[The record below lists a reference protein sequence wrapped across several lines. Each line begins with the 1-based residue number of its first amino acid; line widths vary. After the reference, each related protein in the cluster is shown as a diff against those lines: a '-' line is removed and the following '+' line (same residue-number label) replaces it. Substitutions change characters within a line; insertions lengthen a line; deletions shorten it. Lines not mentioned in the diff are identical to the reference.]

1 MNRNVMLLK
10 VAIVS
15 VCLFATVS
23 CKSEKGPPPIVRV
36 DDAGNVPAP
45 AVTQASWAPDALEEL
60 VAPIALYP
68 DQLLVQIL
76 AASINSQEVLDGGN
90 WLLQNQN
97 LTGNDLDAA
106 AQKVGFGPA
115 MRALLQFP
123 TIIDMMCQE
132 IDWTRQLGSAFSSDQ
147 KSVLDAVQRLRKD
160 AANVGNLKSTP
171 QQTVST
177 KTESGNEY
185 IEVKPA
191 DPKIV
196 YVPQYDAQVVYTTT
210 PAQAEAAASA
220 SAAAA
225 SASAAAASASAA
237 AASASAA
244 TASAA
249 AAPAASTTTVVK
261 EKEGVSTET
270 AIAAGLIG
278 FMAGA
283 VVGAAVNDNYYY
295 PSWGVGVYYGPRP
308 FYPPAY
314 AYRPVYGAGFRPAYG
329 YASPVG
335 YRNSY
340 NNVRVNNININNNRN
355 NYYNRFN
362 NNQNLRNGAQS
373 PRASQLP
380 ANQGRRDAQNPRASQ
395 QPANQNRRDA
405 QNPRASQLPA
415 DQARGDR
422 GNNANWKGQSNYAGA
437 RDGAGGSRAGQTA
450 GETRP
455 GNTAADRRADPSRVD
470 RGYGDSTRQGNAQS
484 NVAQSRP
491 NQPSNIGSGQSNI
504 AQSRPNQPSNVGS
517 GQSNIAQSRP
527 NQPSNVGSGQSNI
540 AQSRPSQPSNA
551 GSGQS
556 NVAQSRPSQ
565 PSSTNRTTTQ
575 RESAF
580 SGSQMSSGN
589 FDRAASAR
597 GNASV
602 GSRQTS
608 GGRARRR

>member
-1 MNRNVMLLK
+1 MNRNAMLLK

-15 VCLFATVS
+15 VCLFAAVS

-36 DDAGNVPAP
+36 DDPGNVPAP
-45 AVTQASWAPDALEEL
+45 AVIQASWAPDALEEL

-123 TIIDMMCQE
+123 TIVDMMCQE

-160 AANVGNLKSTP
+160 AADVGNLKSTP

-177 KTESGNEY
+177 KTESGNMY

-196 YVPQYDAQVVYTTT
+196 YVPQYDPQVVYTTT
-210 PAQAEAAASA
+210 PEQAAAAASA

-237 AASASAA
+237 AAASASAPA
-244 TASAA
+244 T
-249 AAPAASTTTVVK
+249 STTTVIK

-314 AYRPVYGAGFRPAYG
+314 AYRPAYGAGFRPAYG
-329 YASPVG
+329 YATPYG

-340 NNVRVNNININNNRN
+340 NNVRVNNVNINNNN

-380 ANQGRRDAQNPRASQ
+380 ADQARRG
-395 QPANQNRRDA
+395 A

-422 GNNANWKGQSNYAGA
+422 GNNANWKGQPSYAGA
-437 RDGAGGSRAGQTA
+437 RDGAGGSRSGQTA

-455 GNTAADRRADPSRVD
+455 GNNTAADRRADPSRVD
-470 RGYGDSTRQGNAQS
+470 RGYGDSTRPGSGQS

-504 AQSRPNQPSNVGS
+504 AQSRP
-517 GQSNIAQSRP
+517 
-527 NQPSNVGSGQSNI
+527 
-540 AQSRPSQPSNA
+540 SQPSNIN
-551 GSGQS
+551 SGQS

-565 PSSTNRTTTQ
+565 PSTNRTSTQ

>member
-1 MNRNVMLLK
+1 MHRNAMLLK

-15 VCLFATVS
+15 VCLFAAAS

-36 DDAGNVPAP
+36 DDPGNLPAP

-123 TIIDMMCQE
+123 TIVDMMCKE

-160 AANVGNLKSTP
+160 AAAVGNLKSTP

-177 KTESGNEY
+177 KTESGNMY

-196 YVPQYDAQVVYTTT
+196 YVPQYDPQVVYTTT
-210 PAQAEAAASA
+210 PEQAAAAASA

-237 AASASAA
+237 AAAS
-244 TASAA
+244 ASAA
-249 AAPAASTTTVVK
+249 AAPATSTTTVIK

-329 YASPVG
+329 YATPYG

-340 NNVRVNNININNNRN
+340 NNVRVNNVNINNNN

-380 ANQGRRDAQNPRASQ
+380 ADQARRGAQNPRASQ
-395 QPANQNRRDA
+395 LPADQARRGA

-422 GNNANWKGQSNYAGA
+422 GNNANWKGQPNYAGS
-437 RDGAGGSRAGQTA
+437 RDGAGGSRSGQTA

-455 GNTAADRRADPSRVD
+455 ENNTAADRRADPSRVD
-470 RGYGDSTRQGNAQS
+470 RGYGDSTRPGSGQS
-484 NVAQSRP
+484 NIAQSRP

-504 AQSRPNQPSNVGS
+504 AQSRPNQPSNIGS
-517 GQSNIAQSRP
+517 GQSNIAQSQP
-527 NQPSNVGSGQSNI
+527 NQPSNIGSGQSNI
-540 AQSRPSQPSNA
+540 AQSRPSQPSNIN
-551 GSGQS
+551 SGS

-565 PSSTNRTTTQ
+565 PSTNRTSTQ

>member
-1 MNRNVMLLK
+1 MNRNAMLLK

-15 VCLFATVS
+15 VCLFAAVS

-36 DDAGNVPAP
+36 DDPGNVPAP
-45 AVTQASWAPDALEEL
+45 AVIQASWAPDALEEL

-123 TIIDMMCQE
+123 TIVDMMCQE

-160 AANVGNLKSTP
+160 AADVGNLKSTP

-177 KTESGNEY
+177 KTESGNMY

-196 YVPQYDAQVVYTTT
+196 YVPQYDPQVVYTTT
-210 PAQAEAAASA
+210 PEQASAAASA

-237 AASASAA
+237 AASA
-244 TASAA
+244 A
-249 AAPAASTTTVVK
+249 AAPATSTTTVVK

-314 AYRPVYGAGFRPAYG
+314 AYRPAYGAGFRPAYG
-329 YASPVG
+329 YATPYG

-340 NNVRVNNININNNRN
+340 NNVRVNNVNINNNN

-380 ANQGRRDAQNPRASQ
+380 ADQARRGAQNPRASQ
-395 QPANQNRRDA
+395 LPADQARRGA

-422 GNNANWKGQSNYAGA
+422 GNNANWKGQPSYAGA
-437 RDGAGGSRAGQTA
+437 RDGAGGSRSGQTA

-455 GNTAADRRADPSRVD
+455 GNNTAADRRADPSRVD
-470 RGYGDSTRQGNAQS
+470 RGYGDSTRPGSGQS

-504 AQSRPNQPSNVGS
+504 AQSRP
-517 GQSNIAQSRP
+517 
-527 NQPSNVGSGQSNI
+527 
-540 AQSRPSQPSNA
+540 SQPSNIN
-551 GSGQS
+551 SGQS

-565 PSSTNRTTTQ
+565 PSTNRTSTQ

>member
-1 MNRNVMLLK
+1 MNRNAMLLK

-15 VCLFATVS
+15 VCLFAAVS

-36 DDAGNVPAP
+36 DDPGNVPAP

-115 MRALLQFP
+115 MLALLRFP
-123 TIIDMMCQE
+123 TIVDMMCQE

-160 AANVGNLKSTP
+160 AADVGNLKSTP

-177 KTESGNEY
+177 KTESGNMY

-196 YVPQYDAQVVYTTT
+196 YVPQYDPQVVYTTT
-210 PAQAEAAASA
+210 PEQASAAASA

-237 AASASAA
+237 AASA
-244 TASAA
+244 A
-249 AAPAASTTTVVK
+249 AAPATSTTTVVK

-295 PSWGVGVYYGPRP
+295 PSWGAGVYYGPRP

-335 YRNSY
+335 YRNNY
-340 NNVRVNNININNNRN
+340 NNVRVNNININNNG

-362 NNQNLRNGAQS
+362 NNQNLRNGAQN

-380 ANQGRRDAQNPRASQ
+380 ADQARRG
-395 QPANQNRRDA
+395 A

-415 DQARGDR
+415 DQGRRDR
-422 GNNANWKGQSNYAGA
+422 TQTANNANFRGQSSYAGA
-437 RDGAGGSRAGQTA
+437 RDGAGGSRSGQTA

-455 GNTAADRRADPSRVD
+455 GNNTAADRRADPSRVD
-470 RGYGDSTRQGNAQS
+470 RGYGDSTRPGSGQSNVAQSRPNQPSNIGSGQS

-504 AQSRPNQPSNVGS
+504 AQSRPNQPSN
-517 GQSNIAQSRP
+517 I
-527 NQPSNVGSGQSNI
+527 
-540 AQSRPSQPSNA
+540 

-565 PSSTNRTTTQ
+565 PSNIGSGQSNVAQSRPSQTSTNRTSTQ

-580 SGSQMSSGN
+580 SGSQMSSGS